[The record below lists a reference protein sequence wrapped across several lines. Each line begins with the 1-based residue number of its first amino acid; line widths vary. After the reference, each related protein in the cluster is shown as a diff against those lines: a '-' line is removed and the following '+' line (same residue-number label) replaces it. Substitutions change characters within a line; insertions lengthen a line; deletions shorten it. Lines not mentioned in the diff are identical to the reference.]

1 MTADTSFSSA
11 SFTYK
16 ILAVIAFPFII
27 VWSLVCGVIIG
38 IIGST
43 VNFFQVQRREI
54 REEIVAIT
62 KYPGWR
68 EDQFKNQSLYFA
80 EKDGEK
86 ARLQY
91 EFMEGKKAPRMIR
104 FILIQIV
111 LGSIIFYPYL
121 LIRGIVMGPFL
132 AYNQS
137 YNDLWNILN
146 SKGG

>member
-1 MTADTSFSSA
+1 MPADNSVLTASP
-11 SFTYK
+11 TYK
-16 ILAVIAFPFII
+16 IIAAITFPFII

-80 EKDGEK
+80 EKGEQR
-86 ARLQY
+86 ARLES
-91 EFMEGKKAPRMIR
+91 EFQEGKKAPRMIR